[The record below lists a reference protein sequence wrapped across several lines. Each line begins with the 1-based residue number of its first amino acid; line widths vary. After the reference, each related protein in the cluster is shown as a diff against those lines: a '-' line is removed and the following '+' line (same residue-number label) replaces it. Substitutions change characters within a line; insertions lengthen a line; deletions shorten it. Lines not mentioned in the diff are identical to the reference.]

1 MGCVCNKIKKCASTV
16 ANKVKSFCKTVFNGI
31 KKVGKTIYRGVKKA
45 VIYTGKLIYRGL
57 VLVGNFICK
66 IAKYIWKN
74 RVKIIEGIAW
84 LVDKVVVIINGI
96 SKIVEIKKNIFGSK
110 DKDDDMDTNL
120 NLGKKQKS

>member
-1 MGCVCNKIKKCASTV
+1 MGSICNKIKKCASTV

-45 VIYTGKLIYRGL
+45 VIYAGKLIYSGL

-96 SKIVEIKKNIFGSK
+96 SKIVEIIKTFRSK

-120 NLGKKQKS
+120 KVGKKQKS

>member
-1 MGCVCNKIKKCASTV
+1 MGSICNKIKKCASTV

-45 VIYTGKLIYRGL
+45 VIYAGKLIYSGL

-74 RVKIIEGIAW
+74 RVKIIEGIEW
-84 LVDKVVVIINGI
+84 LVDKVEVIINGI
-96 SKIVEIKKNIFGSK
+96 SKIVEIIKTFRSK

>member
-57 VLVGNFICK
+57 ALVGNCICK

-74 RVKIIEGIAW
+74 RVKIIEGIEW
-84 LVDKVVVIINGI
+84 LVDKVEVIINGI
-96 SKIVEIKKNIFGSK
+96 SKIVEIIKTFRSK

-120 NLGKKQKS
+120 KVGKKQKS

>member
-57 VLVGNFICK
+57 ALVGNCICK

-74 RVKIIEGIAW
+74 RVKIIEGIEW
-84 LVDKVVVIINGI
+84 LVDKVEVIINGI
-96 SKIVEIKKNIFGSK
+96 SKIVEIIKTFRSK

>member
-16 ANKVKSFCKTVFNGI
+16 ANKIKSFCKTVFNGI

-57 VLVGNFICK
+57 ALVGNCICK

-74 RVKIIEGIAW
+74 RVKIIEGIEW
-84 LVDKVVVIINGI
+84 LVDKVEVIINGI
-96 SKIVEIKKNIFGSK
+96 SKIVEIIKTFRSK

-120 NLGKKQKS
+120 KVGKKQKS

>member
-31 KKVGKTIYRGVKKA
+31 KKVGETIYRGVKKA
-45 VIYTGKLIYRGL
+45 VIYAGKLIYSGL

-74 RVKIIEGIAW
+74 RVKIIEGIEW
-84 LVDKVVVIINGI
+84 LVDKVEVIINGI
-96 SKIVEIKKNIFGSK
+96 SKIVEIIKTFRSK